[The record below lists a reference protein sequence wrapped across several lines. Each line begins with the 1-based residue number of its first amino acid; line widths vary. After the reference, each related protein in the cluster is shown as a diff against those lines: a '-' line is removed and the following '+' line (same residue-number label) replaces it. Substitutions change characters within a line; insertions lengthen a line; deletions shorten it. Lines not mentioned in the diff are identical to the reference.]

1 MARLTLIVR
10 RPFRLFIA
18 SGCVAASLLLSGC
31 GGGTE
36 VAPPTPLVDGNGFA
50 QATFDG
56 VSRGET
62 EIVSAVVAG
71 ASTRPRTVV
80 GEAAQFPATG
90 VLTLANRPM
99 TLTPVT
105 LTGPGGTGPGGSY
118 LQGVDETTCTADP
131 TCQFWVEDYNAGVL
145 GRNATASSPIPTAV
159 PLSVNYE
166 WSETLQSLQI
176 SITYG
181 NLGEDIR
188 IWVHNVARTET
199 GPFTVTVQSGGAPAD
214 GSKAFDAQMNTGM
227 LQPTGQKVFGVV
239 SDPGNRLDI
248 TGVDLS
254 NLLAPCIQGHLVTA
268 MTDTLDP
275 NPASPNHLD
284 CTFDDSDC

>member
-1 MARLTLIVR
+1 MARPTIIAR
-10 RPFRLFIA
+10 RPICVFIA
-18 SGCVAASLLLSGC
+18 ASCVATSLLLSGC
-31 GGGTE
+31 GGGTD

-71 ASTRPRTVV
+71 ASTRPVTVV

-90 VLTLANRPM
+90 VLMLANRPM

-105 LTGPGGTGPGGSY
+105 VTGPGGPYS
-118 LQGVDETTCTADP
+118 QGVDEATCTADP

-145 GRNATASSPIPTAV
+145 GRNPTASSPIPTAV

-166 WSETLQSLQI
+166 WSETLQSIQV
-176 SITYG
+176 SVTYG

-188 IWVHNVARTET
+188 IWVHNIARTET
-199 GPFTVTVQSGGAPAD
+199 GPFTVTVQSTGAPAD

-227 LQPTGQKVFGVV
+227 LEPTGQKSFGVV
-239 SDPGNRLDI
+239 ADPGNRLDI

-254 NLLAPCIQGHLVTA
+254 NSLAPCIQGHLVTA
-268 MTDTLDP
+268 MTDTLNPDP
-275 NPASPNHLD
+275 ANPNHLD